1 MSANPTSVSPP
12 PHQKLSVLMTEIQ
25 SVLQNHFQQL
35 AYWIVAEVS
44 SHTFYPNRD
53 RHYLELIEKTDTQ
66 LDPIA
71 KIKTTVWSGG
81 AARIKAFEAETG
93 QVFRDGLQVLV
104 QVRVNFHIGYGLS
117 LTIIDIDSNFTLG
130 NVERQRQETIRL
142 LMQENPDKVWKEG
155 DQLVTFNQRLSI
167 SKVIQ
172 SIALIGSPNSEGY
185 GDFMHTIRSNQYGY
199 RFHIDTYQ
207 SSVQGAAAEAELVK
221 TLVSIY
227 ASKFAYDL
235 VVIIRGGGA
244 KTDFLVF
251 ETYAVSR
258 AIARFP
264 IPVVTGI
271 GHLGDQSIADKMAYT
286 SMNAPTKVA
295 EYIVAHNRRFEEKVM
310 QIRQQ
315 LVIELQQRLA
325 EWQQE
330 LQQFKRV
337 LTVDVGQ
344 HLFKA
349 ERQMQQFQHLLLSR
363 PQWISQQRMQQ
374 LEFLQIQLGSY
385 SSKLLQNQQ
394 ARLAHFQSIAQLM
407 QVERMLE
414 RGFAIVYKNEQVV
427 HRAAQV
433 ETGDQLQIRLHEG
446 TIAAA
451 VQSTEK

>member
-1 MSANPTSVSPP
+1 MRLNEASSHLPA
-12 PHQKLSVLMTEIQ
+12 HQKLSVLVTEIQ
-25 SVLQNHFQQL
+25 SVLQSHFQQR
-35 AYWIVAEVS
+35 AYWVVAEVS
-44 SHTFYPNRD
+44 SHTFYPNQD

-71 KIKTTVWSGG
+71 KIKTTVWKGG
-81 AARIKAFEAETG
+81 AARIRDFETETG

-104 QVRVNFHIGYGLS
+104 QVKVNFHIGYGLS
-117 LTIIDIDSNFTLG
+117 LTIVDIDSSYTLG

-142 LMQENPDKVWKEG
+142 LMRENPDKVWKEG
-155 DQLVTFNQRLSI
+155 EQLVTFNQRLPI

-185 GDFMHTIRSNQYGY
+185 GDFMHTIRQNQYGY

-221 TLVSIY
+221 TMVAIY
-227 ASKFAYDL
+227 ESKHPYDL

-251 ETYAVSR
+251 ETYSVSR

-295 EYIVAHNRRFEEKVM
+295 EYIVAHNRRFEETIM

-315 LVIELQQRLA
+315 LVIELQQRLVD
-325 EWQQE
+325 WQQE

-337 LTVDVGQ
+337 LTVDVHQ
-344 HLFKA
+344 HLFDAAK
-349 ERQMQQFQHLLLSR
+349 QMQQFQHLLLSR
-363 PQWISQQRMQQ
+363 PQLISQQRSQELNFIQTQ
-374 LEFLQIQLGSY
+374 LTGY
-385 SSKLLQNQQ
+385 SLKLIQNQEV
-394 ARLAHFQSIAQLM
+394 RLAHFQSIAQLM
-407 QVERMLE
+407 QVERMLA

-427 HRAAQV
+427 YRSQQL
-433 ETGDQLQIRLHEG
+433 EPGDPLQIRLHEG
-446 TIAAA
+446 TVEVA
-451 VQSTEK
+451 VRTTQK